1 MKDALTAGWGILI
14 EEITSGIR
22 DWRTANPK
30 ATFKEIEV
38 ELDKRFA
45 RAKAKL
51 LADIALASPEA
62 DLAKTPKEERPV
74 CRECGGKLHSLG
86 KQKRTLRG
94 QHDAETE
101 LTRSYARCSACG
113 AEYFPPR

>member
-1 MKDALTAGWGILI
+1 MKDELTAGWGTLI
-14 EEITSGIR
+14 EEITSGIK

-30 ATFKEIEV
+30 ATFKEMEL

-51 LADIALASPEA
+51 LADMALASMAA
-62 DLAKTPKEERPV
+62 DITASTEDERPV
-74 CRECGGKLHSLG
+74 CRKCGGKLQSLG
-86 KQKRTLRG
+86 RRKRKLRG

-101 LTRSYARCSACG
+101 LNRSYARCSVCG
-113 AEYFPPR
+113 TEYFPPR

>member
-1 MKDALTAGWGILI
+1 MKEDSAEWAALI

-30 ATFKEIEV
+30 ATFREMEI

-51 LADIALASPEA
+51 LGDMALASAAA
-62 DLAKTPKEERPV
+62 DITDSPKDERPV
-74 CRECGGKLHSLG
+74 CRECGGKLQSLG
-86 KQKRTLRG
+86 KRKRTLRG

-101 LTRSYARCSACG
+101 FNRSYARCSVCG
-113 AEYFPPR
+113 TEYFPPG

>member
-1 MKDALTAGWGILI
+1 MKDALTAGWGTLI

-51 LADIALASPEA
+51 LADIAHASPAA
-62 DLAKTPKEERPV
+62 DLTEAPKEERPV
-74 CRECGGKLHSLG
+74 CRECGGKLHALG
-86 KQKRTLRG
+86 KHKRTLRG

-101 LTRSYARCSACG
+101 LTRSYARCSVCG
-113 AEYFPPR
+113 AEYFPPG

>member
-1 MKDALTAGWGILI
+1 MKDEVSVDWAAMI

-30 ATFKEIEV
+30 ATFKEMEI

-45 RAKAKL
+45 KAKARL
-51 LADIALASPEA
+51 LGDMAMASSVADMTTI
-62 DLAKTPKEERPV
+62 PKDERPV
-74 CRECGGKLHSLG
+74 CRECGGKLQSLG
-86 KQKRTLRG
+86 KRKRKLRG

-101 LTRSYARCSACG
+101 LNRSYARCSVCG
-113 AEYFPPR
+113 TEYFPPR